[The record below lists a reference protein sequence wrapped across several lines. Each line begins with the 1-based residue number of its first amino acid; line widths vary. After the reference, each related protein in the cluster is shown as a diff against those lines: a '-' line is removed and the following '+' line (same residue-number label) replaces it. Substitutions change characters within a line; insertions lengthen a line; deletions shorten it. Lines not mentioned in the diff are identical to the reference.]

1 MALNLKDLSKKA
13 GPGKKAEVAPA
24 EPAAARPTARP
35 WEDEPWGKTAA
46 VSAEGDDAE
55 TAPDE
60 AAVVEAEPAAPSAKA
75 PENASPSAEAG
86 EPVSE
91 DVAVAEAETEG
102 RAAPPAESEDSDLGV
117 DDVLAFVEE
126 LKLKLKNS
134 QKSKR
139 TLEEGLASAK
149 TRMEEVVALGEARA
163 REIKQLKQDFAR
175 VRGENERLLAE
186 MCRTDEERAESAREI
201 QRLTLGLKEA
211 KTTARSLEDQ
221 VAKSRI
227 AVLNARRQAETRDQE
242 VAASDAQHA
251 QRWHKFEEQLN
262 QKDRDLLQARA
273 AIDEL
278 KHLKEQAEAH
288 VARLEGSRA
297 AIARLRSAVQSVR
310 DRRPGDSES

>member
-13 GPGKKAEVAPA
+13 GTGKKAVSE
-24 EPAAARPTARP
+24 EPGEARPTARP
-35 WEDEPWGKTAA
+35 WEVEPWEKTSA
-46 VSAEGDDAE
+46 VSGAGDDAE

-60 AAVVEAEPAAPSAKA
+60 AAVVEAEPAAPSARA
-75 PENASPSAEAG
+75 PDNAAPSAAAS
-86 EPVSE
+86 EPVPE
-91 DVAVAEAETEG
+91 DVEVADTETEG
-102 RAAPPAESEDSDLGV
+102 RAAPSAETEDSDLGV

-139 TLEEGLASAK
+139 TLEEGLAAAK

-163 REIKQLKQDFAR
+163 REIKQLKQDLTR
-175 VRGENERLLAE
+175 VKGENERLLAE
-186 MCRTDEERAESAREI
+186 MCRTDEERAEGAREI

-211 KTTARSLEDQ
+211 KSTARSLEDQ

-227 AVLNARRQAETRDQE
+227 AVLNARRQAEARDQE
-242 VAASDAQHA
+242 VASSDAQHA

-273 AIDEL
+273 TIDEL
-278 KHLKEQAEAH
+278 KHLKEQAEAR

-297 AIARLRSAVQSVR
+297 AIARIRSAVQSVR
-310 DRRPGDSES
+310 DRRPGDSET

>member
-13 GPGKKAEVAPA
+13 GSGKKAEVAPA
-24 EPAAARPTARP
+24 EPAEARPTARP

-46 VSAEGDDAE
+46 VSGEGDDAE

-60 AAVVEAEPAAPSAKA
+60 AAVVEAEPAAPSSRA
-75 PENASPSAEAG
+75 PENASPSAAAS
-86 EPVSE
+86 EPVPE
-91 DVAVAEAETEG
+91 DVADTEIEG
-102 RAAPPAESEDSDLGV
+102 RAAAPAEGEDSDLGV

-139 TLEEGLASAK
+139 TLEEGLAAAK

-186 MCRTDEERAESAREI
+186 MCRTDEERAEAAREF

-227 AVLNARRQAETRDQE
+227 AVLNARRQAEARDQE
-242 VAASDAQHA
+242 VAASEAQHA

-310 DRRPGDSES
+310 DRRPGDSET